1 MEFSHHSMPEGIVV
15 VLNGPFTFKD
25 HHIFRAVLDLL
36 KDSGGRSHVLDLSA
50 VGFLDSAALGML
62 LIAEEEAKE
71 AGAKLT
77 LRKPARQIAE
87 LIELAALDTLFTIE
101 R

>member
-1 MEFSHHSMPEGIVV
+1 MEFVHQSTPEGIVV
-15 VLNGPFTFKD
+15 ALQGAFTFKD
-25 HHIFRAVLDLL
+25 HHTFRAVLDLL
-36 KDSGGRSHVLDLSA
+36 RDSGGRTHVLDLSA

-62 LIAEEEAKE
+62 LIAEEEAKG
-71 AGAKLT
+71 AGLKLT